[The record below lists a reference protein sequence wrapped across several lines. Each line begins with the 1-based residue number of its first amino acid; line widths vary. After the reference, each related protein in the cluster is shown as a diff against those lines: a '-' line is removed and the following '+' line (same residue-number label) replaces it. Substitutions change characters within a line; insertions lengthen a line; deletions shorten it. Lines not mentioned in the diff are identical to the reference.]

1 MAETLLSPGVLTR
14 ENDQS
19 QVTSGPIA
27 VGAAIIGPTVKG
39 PVEIP
44 TIVTSYS
51 DYKNKF
57 GASFVSG
64 GVTLEYLTSISAYN
78 YFQQGGET
86 LLVTRV
92 VSSSNSA
99 YTPATS
105 SQITNIGGTG
115 ASFVLETL
123 SEGVIMNNAT
133 QSAVAASGKTLPG
146 GALTSGS
153 VDNIR
158 WTVTNVNTGSG
169 TFNLIIRQGNDTSNQ
184 QLVVET
190 WLNLSLDPNSPNYI
204 EYVIGNQVK
213 NIITDGD
220 GRLNIQVTGSYINQ
234 SRYVRISNVPAPTPN
249 YLLNNGTFNAAY
261 TASLPVV
268 GSGSEGG
275 AFGGA
280 TGPLFGN
287 GSGASTG
294 LKMFTQIDT
303 INIQGLSGSDYSN
316 AISVLSNPDEYD
328 YELITL
334 PGVNY
339 QNASGILST
348 LMANSENRGDTM
360 AIVDMVNY
368 GTAISTV
375 ITAANS
381 YDSSYGATYWP
392 WVQVLSQET
401 GKLVFVPAS
410 TVMGG
415 VYAYNDKVAETWF
428 APAGFNRGGLSGVI
442 QAERKLSPSDRDSLY
457 INKINPIA
465 TFPGQGVVAFGQK
478 TLQTKASALDRVNVR
493 RLLITLKRFIGN
505 IADNLVFEQ
514 NTTTTRNKFL
524 NQVNPYLENVQQKQ
538 GLYTYKVV
546 MDESNNTAETID
558 RNQLVGAIYLQPT
571 KTAEF
576 IILDFNITPTGVE
589 FA

>member
-19 QVTSGPIA
+19 QVTSGPIT

-39 PVEIP
+39 PVQVP
-44 TIVTSYS
+44 SLVTSYS

-57 GASFVSG
+57 GASFISG
-64 GVTLEYLTSISAYN
+64 GVTLEYLTSIAAYN
-78 YFQQGGET
+78 YFQQGGES

-92 VSSSNSA
+92 VSGSTA
-99 YTPATS
+99 GYTPATS
-105 SQITNIGGTG
+105 SQVLTIGGNV
-115 ASFVLETL
+115 ASSSFSLETL
-123 SEGVIMNNAT
+123 SDGIIMNNAGT
-133 QSAVAASGKTLPG
+133 ILPGQALASGSTN
-146 GALTSGS
+146 
-153 VDNIR
+153 NIR
-158 WTVTNVNTGSG
+158 WSVTNVNTGSG
-169 TFNLIIRQGNDTSNQ
+169 TFNLILRQGNDTQNQ

-204 EYVIGNQVK
+204 EYVIGNQTK
-213 NIITDGD
+213 NLITDVD
-220 GRLNIQVTGSYINQ
+220 GNLVLQVTGSYVNQ
-234 SRYVRISNVPAPTPN
+234 SRYVRVKSVQNPTPN
-249 YLLNNGTFNAAY
+249 YLLNNGAFNPAY
-261 TASLPVV
+261 TASLPQV

-287 GSGASTG
+287 GTGASLG
-294 LKMFTQIDT
+294 LKMFNQIDSV
-303 INIQGLSGSDYSN
+303 NIQGLSSSDYSEVVDLL
-316 AISVLSNPDEYD
+316 ANPDEYD
-328 YELITL
+328 YSWIAL
-334 PGVNY
+334 PGVTY
-339 QNASGILST
+339 QNGSGVLST
-348 LMANSENRGDTM
+348 LMANCENRGDTM

-368 GTAISTV
+368 GAPISAV
-375 ITAANS
+375 DSAANS

-410 TVMGG
+410 TVMCG

-442 QAERKLSPSDRDSLY
+442 QAERKLSPSDRDNLY
-457 INKINPIA
+457 INKVNPLA

-478 TLQTKASALDRVNVR
+478 TLQSKASALDRVNVR
-493 RLLITLKRFIGN
+493 RLLITLKRYIGN

-514 NTTTTRNKFL
+514 NTATTRNKFL

-538 GLYTYKVV
+538 GLYAYKVV

-576 IILDFNITPTGVE
+576 IILDFNITPTGVQ

>member
-19 QVTSGPIA
+19 QVTSGPIT
-27 VGAAIIGPTVKG
+27 VGAAIVGPTVKG
-39 PVEIP
+39 PVQVP
-44 TIVTSYS
+44 SLVTSYS

-57 GASFVSG
+57 GAAFISG
-64 GVTLEYLTSISAYN
+64 GVTLEYLTSIAAYN
-78 YFQQGGET
+78 YFQQGGES

-92 VSSSNSA
+92 VSGSTA
-99 YTPATS
+99 GYTPATS
-105 SQITNIGGTG
+105 SQVLTIGGNV
-115 ASFVLETL
+115 ASSSFSLETL
-123 SEGVIMNNAT
+123 SDGVIMNNVGTILPGQAL
-133 QSAVAASGKTLPG
+133 ASGSTN
-146 GALTSGS
+146 
-153 VDNIR
+153 NIR
-158 WTVTNVNTGSG
+158 WSVTNVNTGSG
-169 TFNLIIRQGNDTSNQ
+169 TFNLILRQGNDTQNQ

-190 WLNLSLDPNSPNYI
+190 WLNLSLDPNSANYI
-204 EYVIGNQVK
+204 EYVIGNQTK
-213 NIITDGD
+213 NLITDVD
-220 GRLNIQVTGSYINQ
+220 GNLVLQVTGSYVNQ
-234 SRYVRISNVPAPTPN
+234 SRYVRVKTVQNPTPN
-249 YLLNNGTFNAAY
+249 YLLNNGAFNPAY
-261 TASLPVV
+261 TASLPQV

-287 GSGASTG
+287 GTGASLG
-294 LKMFTQIDT
+294 LKMFNQIDSV
-303 INIQGLSGSDYSN
+303 NIQGLSSSDYSE
-316 AISVLSNPDEYD
+316 VVDLLSNPDEYD
-328 YELITL
+328 YSWVAL
-334 PGVNY
+334 PGITY
-339 QNASGILST
+339 QNGSGVLST
-348 LMANSENRGDTM
+348 LMANCENRGDTM

-368 GTAISTV
+368 GAPISAV
-375 ITAANS
+375 DSAANS

-410 TVMGG
+410 TVMCG

-442 QAERKLSPSDRDSLY
+442 QAERKLSPSDRDNLY
-457 INKINPIA
+457 INKVNPLA

-478 TLQTKASALDRVNVR
+478 TLQSKASALDRVNVR
-493 RLLITLKRFIGN
+493 RLLITLKRYVGN

-514 NTTTTRNKFL
+514 NTATTRNKFL

-538 GLYTYKVV
+538 GLYSYKVV

-576 IILDFNITPTGVE
+576 IILDFNITPTGVQ

>member
-19 QVTSGPIA
+19 QVSSGPIT

-39 PVEIP
+39 PVQVP
-44 TIVTSYS
+44 SLVTSYS

-57 GASFVSG
+57 GAAFISG

-78 YFQQGGET
+78 YFQQGGAS

-92 VSSSNSA
+92 VSGSTA
-99 YTPATS
+99 GYTPATS
-105 SQITNIGGTG
+105 SQVLTIGGNVG
-115 ASFVLETL
+115 SSSFQLETL
-123 SEGVIMNNAT
+123 SDGVIMNNAGT
-133 QSAVAASGKTLPG
+133 ILSGQ
-146 GALTSGS
+146 ALSSGS
-153 VDNIR
+153 TNNIR
-158 WTVTNVNTGSG
+158 WSVTNVNTGSG
-169 TFNLIIRQGNDTSNQ
+169 AFNLILRQGNDTQNQ

-204 EYVIGNQVK
+204 EYVIGNQSK
-213 NIITDGD
+213 NLITDVD
-220 GRLNIQVTGSYINQ
+220 GNLVLQVTGSYVNQ
-234 SRYVRISNVPAPTPN
+234 SRYVRVKNVQNPTPN
-249 YLLNNGTFNAAY
+249 YLLNNGAFNPAY
-261 TASLPVV
+261 TASLPQV

-287 GSGASTG
+287 GTGASLG
-294 LKMFTQIDT
+294 LKMFNQIDSV
-303 INIQGLSGSDYSN
+303 NIQGLSSSDYSE
-316 AISVLSNPDEYD
+316 VVDLLSNPDEYD
-328 YELITL
+328 YSWIVL
-334 PGVNY
+334 PGVTY
-339 QNASGILST
+339 QNGSGVIST
-348 LMANSENRGDTM
+348 LMANCENRGDTM
-360 AIVDMVNY
+360 AVVDMVNY
-368 GTAISTV
+368 GAPISAV
-375 ITAANS
+375 DSAANS

-410 TVMGG
+410 TMMAG

-442 QAERKLSPSDRDSLY
+442 QAERKLSPSDRDNLY
-457 INKINPIA
+457 INKVNPLA

-478 TLQTKASALDRVNVR
+478 TLQSKASALDRVNVR
-493 RLLITLKRFIGN
+493 RLLITLKRYIGN

-514 NTTTTRNKFL
+514 NTATTRNKFL

-538 GLYTYKVV
+538 GLYSYKVV

-576 IILDFNITPTGVE
+576 IILDFNITPTGVQ

>member
-19 QVTSGPIA
+19 QVSSGPIT
-27 VGAAIIGPTVKG
+27 VGAALVGPTVKG
-39 PVEIP
+39 PVQVP
-44 TIVTSYS
+44 SLVTSYS

-57 GASFVSG
+57 GAAFISG
-64 GVTLEYLTSISAYN
+64 GVTLEYLTSIAAYN
-78 YFQQGGET
+78 YFQQGGES

-92 VSSSNSA
+92 VSGSTA
-99 YTPATS
+99 GYTPATS
-105 SQITNIGGTG
+105 SQVLTIGGNV
-115 ASFVLETL
+115 ASSSFALETL
-123 SEGVIMNNAT
+123 SDGVIMNNAGT
-133 QSAVAASGKTLPG
+133 ILAGQ
-146 GALTSGS
+146 ALVSGS
-153 VDNIR
+153 TNNIR
-158 WTVTNVNTGSG
+158 WSVTNVNTGSG
-169 TFNLIIRQGNDTSNQ
+169 TFNLILRQGNDTQNQ

-204 EYVIGNQVK
+204 EYVIGNQSQ
-213 NIITDGD
+213 NLITDVD
-220 GRLNIQVTGSYINQ
+220 GNLVLQVTGSYVNQ
-234 SRYVRISNVPAPTPN
+234 SRYVRVKTVQNPTPN
-249 YLLNNGTFNAAY
+249 YLLNNGAFNPAY
-261 TASLPVV
+261 TASLPQV

-287 GSGASTG
+287 GSGASLG
-294 LKMFTQIDT
+294 LKMFNQIDSV
-303 INIQGLSGSDYSN
+303 NIQGLSSSDYSE
-316 AISVLSNPDEYD
+316 VVDLLSNPDEYD
-328 YELITL
+328 YSWIVL
-334 PGVNY
+334 PGITY
-339 QNASGILST
+339 QNGSGVLST
-348 LMANSENRGDTM
+348 LMANCENRGDTM
-360 AIVDMVNY
+360 AVVDMVNY
-368 GTAISTV
+368 GAPISAV
-375 ITAANS
+375 DSAANS

-410 TVMGG
+410 TVMCG

-442 QAERKLSPSDRDSLY
+442 QAERKLSPSDRDNLY
-457 INKINPIA
+457 INKVNPLA

-493 RLLITLKRFIGN
+493 RLLITLKRYIGN

-514 NTTTTRNKFL
+514 NTATTRNKFL

-538 GLYTYKVV
+538 GLYSYKVV

-576 IILDFNITPTGVE
+576 IILDFNITPTGVQ

>member
-19 QVTSGPIA
+19 QITSGPVT
-27 VGAAIIGPTVKG
+27 VGAAVIGPTVKG

-57 GASFVSG
+57 GASFISG
-64 GVTLEYLTSISAYN
+64 GVTLEYLTSIAAYN
-78 YFQQGGET
+78 YFQQGGES

-92 VSSSNSA
+92 VSGSNSS

-105 SQITNIGGTG
+105 SQVTNLGGTG

-133 QSAVAASGKTLPG
+133 QSAAAVKTLSG
-146 GALTSGS
+146 GALASGS

-190 WLNLSLDPNSPNYI
+190 WLNLSLDPNSPNYV

-213 NIITDGD
+213 NIVTDGD
-220 GRLNIQVTGSYINQ
+220 GNLNIQVTGSYINQ
-234 SRYVRISNVPAPTPN
+234 SRYVRVSNVPSPTPN
-249 YLLNNGTFNAAY
+249 YLLNNGAFNPAY
-261 TASLPVV
+261 TASLPAV

-294 LKMFTQIDT
+294 LKMFNQIDL

-316 AISVLSNPDEYD
+316 AVELLSNPDEYD
-328 YELITL
+328 YEWIVL
-334 PGVNY
+334 PGVTY

-348 LMANSENRGDTM
+348 LMANCENRGDTM

-368 GTAISTV
+368 GAAVSSV
-375 ITAANS
+375 SSAANS

-410 TVMGG
+410 TIMCG
-415 VYAYNDKVAETWF
+415 VYAYNDRVAETWF

-457 INKINPIA
+457 INKVNPIA

-478 TLQTKASALDRVNVR
+478 TLQSKASALDRVNVR
-493 RLLITLKRFIGN
+493 RLLITLKRYIGN

-514 NTTTTRNKFL
+514 NTATTRNKFL

-538 GLYTYKVV
+538 GLYAYKVV

-558 RNQLVGAIYLQPT
+558 RNQLIGAIYLQPT

-576 IILDFNITPTGVE
+576 IILDFNITPTGVQ

>member
-19 QVTSGPIA
+19 QVSSGPIT
-27 VGAAIIGPTVKG
+27 VGAALVGPTVKG
-39 PVEIP
+39 PVQVP
-44 TIVTSYS
+44 SLVTSYS

-57 GASFVSG
+57 GAAFISG
-64 GVTLEYLTSISAYN
+64 GVTLEYLTSIAAYN
-78 YFQQGGET
+78 YFQQGGES

-92 VSSSNSA
+92 VSGSTA
-99 YTPATS
+99 GYTPATS
-105 SQITNIGGTG
+105 SQVLTIGGNV
-115 ASFVLETL
+115 ASSSFALETL
-123 SEGVIMNNAT
+123 SDGVIMNNAGT
-133 QSAVAASGKTLPG
+133 ILAGQ
-146 GALTSGS
+146 ALVSGS
-153 VDNIR
+153 TNNIR
-158 WTVTNVNTGSG
+158 WSVTNVNTGSG
-169 TFNLIIRQGNDTSNQ
+169 TFNLILRQGNDTQNQ

-204 EYVIGNQVK
+204 EYVIGNQSQ
-213 NIITDGD
+213 NLITDVD
-220 GRLNIQVTGSYINQ
+220 GNLVLQVTGSYVNQ
-234 SRYVRISNVPAPTPN
+234 SRYVRVKSVQNPTPN
-249 YLLNNGTFNAAY
+249 YLLNNGAFNPAY
-261 TASLPVV
+261 TSSLPQV

-287 GSGASTG
+287 GSGASLG
-294 LKMFTQIDT
+294 LKMFNQIDSV
-303 INIQGLSGSDYSN
+303 NIQGLSSSDYSE
-316 AISVLSNPDEYD
+316 VVDLLSNPDEYD
-328 YELITL
+328 YSWIVL
-334 PGVNY
+334 PGITY
-339 QNASGILST
+339 QNGSGVLST
-348 LMANSENRGDTM
+348 LMANCENRGDTM
-360 AIVDMVNY
+360 AVVDMVNY
-368 GTAISTV
+368 GAPISAV
-375 ITAANS
+375 DSAANS

-410 TVMGG
+410 TVMCG

-442 QAERKLSPSDRDSLY
+442 QAERKLSPSDRDNLY
-457 INKINPIA
+457 INKVNPLA

-493 RLLITLKRFIGN
+493 RLLITLKRYIGN

-514 NTTTTRNKFL
+514 NTATTRNKFL

-538 GLYTYKVV
+538 GLYSYKVV

-576 IILDFNITPTGVE
+576 IILDFNITPTGVQ

>member
-19 QVTSGPIA
+19 QVTSGPIT
-27 VGAAIIGPTVKG
+27 VGAAVIGPTVKG

-57 GASFVSG
+57 GASFISG
-64 GVTLEYLTSISAYN
+64 GVTLEYLTSIAAYN
-78 YFQQGGET
+78 YFQQGGES

-92 VSSSNSA
+92 VSGSSNT
-99 YTPATS
+99 YTPASS

-123 SEGVIMNNAT
+123 SDGVIMNNAT
-133 QSAVAASGKTLPG
+133 QSAAAVKTLSG
-146 GALTSGS
+146 GALASGS

-190 WLNLSLDPNSPNYI
+190 WLNLSLDPNSPNYV
-204 EYVIGNQVK
+204 EYIIGNQVK
-213 NIITDGD
+213 NIVTDGD
-220 GRLNIQVTGSYINQ
+220 GNLNIQVTGSYINQ
-234 SRYVRISNVPAPTPN
+234 SRYVRVSNVPAPTPN
-249 YLLNNGTFNAAY
+249 YLLNNGQFNSAY
-261 TASLPVV
+261 TASLPAV

-294 LKMFTQIDT
+294 LKMFNQIDL
-303 INIQGLSGSDYSN
+303 INIQGLSGSDYLN
-316 AISVLSNPDEYD
+316 AVELLSNPDEYD
-328 YELITL
+328 YEWIVL
-334 PGVNY
+334 PGVTY
-339 QNASGILST
+339 QNGSSILSV
-348 LMANSENRGDTM
+348 LMANCENRGDTM

-368 GTAISTV
+368 GAAVSSV
-375 ITAANS
+375 SSAANS

-410 TVMGG
+410 TIMAG
-415 VYAYNDKVAETWF
+415 VYAYNDRVAETWF

-457 INKINPIA
+457 INKVNPIA

-478 TLQTKASALDRVNVR
+478 TLQSKASALYRVNVR
-493 RLLITLKRFIGN
+493 RLLITLKRYIGN

-514 NTTTTRNKFL
+514 NTATTRNKFL

-538 GLYTYKVV
+538 GLYAYKVV

-576 IILDFNITPTGVE
+576 IILDFNITPTGVQ

>member
-19 QVTSGPIA
+19 QVTSGPIT
-27 VGAAIIGPTVKG
+27 VGAAVIGPTVKG

-44 TIVTSYS
+44 TVVTSYS

-57 GASFVSG
+57 GAAFISG
-64 GVTLEYLTSISAYN
+64 GVTLEYLTSIAAYN
-78 YFQQGGET
+78 YFQQGGES

-92 VSSSNSA
+92 VSGSSNT
-99 YTPATS
+99 YTPASS

-123 SEGVIMNNAT
+123 SDGVIMNNAT
-133 QSAVAASGKTLPG
+133 QSAAAVKTLSG
-146 GALTSGS
+146 GALASGS
-153 VDNIR
+153 IDNIR

-190 WLNLSLDPNSPNYI
+190 WLNLSLDPNSPNYV
-204 EYVIGNQVK
+204 EYVIGNQTK
-213 NIITDGD
+213 NIVTDSD
-220 GRLNIQVTGSYINQ
+220 GNLNVQVTGSYINQ
-234 SRYVRISNVPAPTPN
+234 SRYVRVSNVPSPTPN
-249 YLLNNGTFNAAY
+249 YLLNNGQFNSAY
-261 TASLPVV
+261 TASLPAV

-294 LKMFTQIDT
+294 LKMFNQIDL

-316 AISVLSNPDEYD
+316 AVELLSNPDEYD
-328 YELITL
+328 YEWIVL
-334 PGVNY
+334 PGVTQ
-339 QNASGILST
+339 QNAAGVLST
-348 LMANSENRGDTM
+348 LMANCENRGDTM

-368 GTAISTV
+368 GAAVSSV
-375 ITAANS
+375 NSAANS

-410 TVMGG
+410 TIMCG
-415 VYAYNDKVAETWF
+415 VYAYNDRVAETWF

-457 INKINPIA
+457 INKVNPIA

-478 TLQTKASALDRVNVR
+478 TLQSKASALDRVNVR
-493 RLLITLKRFIGN
+493 RLLITLKRYIGN

-514 NTTTTRNKFL
+514 NTATTRNKFL

-538 GLYTYKVV
+538 GLYAYKVV

-558 RNQLVGAIYLQPT
+558 RNQLIGAIYLQPT

-576 IILDFNITPTGVE
+576 IILDFNITPTGVQ

>member
-19 QVTSGPIA
+19 QVTSGPIT

-39 PVEIP
+39 PVQVP
-44 TIVTSYS
+44 SLVTSYS

-64 GVTLEYLTSISAYN
+64 GVTLEYLTSIAAYN
-78 YFQQGGET
+78 YFQQGGES

-92 VSSSNSA
+92 VSGSTA
-99 YTPATS
+99 GYTPATS
-105 SQITNIGGTG
+105 SRVITIGGNV
-115 ASFVLETL
+115 ASSSFTLETL
-123 SEGVIMNNAT
+123 SDGVIMNNAT
-133 QSAVAASGKTLPG
+133 QSGATAQLPG
-146 GALTSGS
+146 GALASGS
-153 VDNIR
+153 SNNIR
-158 WTVTNVNTGSG
+158 WAVTNVNTGSG
-169 TFNLIIRQGNDTSNQ
+169 TFNLILRQGNDTQNQ

-204 EYVIGNQVK
+204 EYVIGNQTK
-213 NIITDGD
+213 NLVTDVD
-220 GRLNIQVTGSYINQ
+220 GNLVLQVTGSYVNQ
-234 SRYVRISNVPAPTPN
+234 SRYVRVSSVQNPTPN
-249 YLLNNGTFNAAY
+249 YLLNNGAFNPAY

-287 GSGASTG
+287 GSGASLG
-294 LKMFTQIDT
+294 LKMFNDIDSV
-303 INIQGLSGSDYSN
+303 NIQGLSSSDYSQ
-316 AISVLSNPDEYD
+316 VVDLLSNPDEYD
-328 YELITL
+328 YSWIAL
-334 PGVNY
+334 PGITY
-339 QNASGILST
+339 QNGPGILST
-348 LMANSENRGDTM
+348 LMANCENRGDCM

-368 GTAISTV
+368 GAPISAV
-375 ITAANS
+375 DSAANN

-410 TVMGG
+410 TVMCG

-442 QAERKLSPSDRDSLY
+442 QAERKLSPSDRDNLY
-457 INKINPIA
+457 INKVNPLA

-493 RLLITLKRFIGN
+493 RLLITLKRYIGN

-514 NTTTTRNKFL
+514 NTATTRNKFL

-538 GLYTYKVV
+538 GLYAYKVV

-558 RNQLVGAIYLQPT
+558 RNQLIGAIYLQPT

-576 IILDFNITPTGVE
+576 IILDFNITPTGVQ

>member
-19 QVTSGPIA
+19 QVSSGPIT
-27 VGAAIIGPTVKG
+27 VGAALVGPTVKG
-39 PVEIP
+39 PVQVP
-44 TIVTSYS
+44 SLVTSYS

-57 GASFVSG
+57 GAAFISG
-64 GVTLEYLTSISAYN
+64 GVTLEYLTSIAAYN
-78 YFQQGGET
+78 YFQQGGES

-92 VSSSNSA
+92 VSGSTA
-99 YTPATS
+99 GYTPATS
-105 SQITNIGGTG
+105 SQVLTIGGNV
-115 ASFVLETL
+115 ASSSFALETL
-123 SEGVIMNNAT
+123 SDGVIMNNAGT
-133 QSAVAASGKTLPG
+133 ILAGQ
-146 GALTSGS
+146 ALVSGS
-153 VDNIR
+153 TNNIR
-158 WTVTNVNTGSG
+158 WSVTNVNTGSG
-169 TFNLIIRQGNDTSNQ
+169 TFNLILRQGNDTQNQ

-204 EYVIGNQVK
+204 EYVIGNQSQ
-213 NIITDGD
+213 NLITDVD
-220 GRLNIQVTGSYINQ
+220 GNLVLQVTGSYVNQ
-234 SRYVRISNVPAPTPN
+234 SRYVRVKAVQNPTPN
-249 YLLNNGTFNAAY
+249 YLLNNGAFNPAY
-261 TASLPVV
+261 TASLPQV

-287 GSGASTG
+287 GSGASLG
-294 LKMFTQIDT
+294 LKMFNQIDSV
-303 INIQGLSGSDYSN
+303 NIQGLSSSDYSE
-316 AISVLSNPDEYD
+316 VVDLLSNPDEYD
-328 YELITL
+328 YSWIVL
-334 PGVNY
+334 PGITY
-339 QNASGILST
+339 QNGSGVLST
-348 LMANSENRGDTM
+348 LMANCENRGDTM
-360 AIVDMVNY
+360 AVVDMVNY
-368 GTAISTV
+368 GAPISAV
-375 ITAANS
+375 DSAANS

-410 TVMGG
+410 TVMCG

-442 QAERKLSPSDRDSLY
+442 QAERKLSPSDRDNLY
-457 INKINPIA
+457 INKVNPLA

-493 RLLITLKRFIGN
+493 RLLITLKRYIGN

-514 NTTTTRNKFL
+514 NTATTRNKFL

-538 GLYTYKVV
+538 GLYSYKVV

-576 IILDFNITPTGVE
+576 IILDFNITPTGVQ

>member
-57 GASFVSG
+57 GAAFISG
-64 GVTLEYLTSISAYN
+64 GVNLEYLTSISTYN
-78 YFQQGGET
+78 YFQQGGES

-92 VSSSNSA
+92 VSGSTAA

-105 SQITNIGGTG
+105 SQITNLGGSA

-133 QSAVAASGKTLPG
+133 QSGVTNKTLSG
-146 GALTSGS
+146 GALASGS
-153 VDNIR
+153 TDNIR

-169 TFNLIIRQGNDTSNQ
+169 TFNLIIRQGNDTQNQ

-190 WLNLSLDPNSPNYI
+190 WLNLSLDPNATNYI
-204 EYVIGNQVK
+204 EYTIGNQTK
-213 NIITDGD
+213 NLITDGD
-220 GRLNIQVTGSYINQ
+220 GNLNVQVTGSYINQ
-234 SRYVRISNVPAPTPN
+234 SRYVRVSNVPNPTPN
-249 YLLNNGTFNAAY
+249 YLLNNGTFNSAY
-261 TASLPVV
+261 TASLPAV

-287 GSGASTG
+287 GTTASPG
-294 LKMFTQIDT
+294 LKMFGDINSV
-303 INIQGLSGSDYSN
+303 NIQGLSGSDYAN

-328 YELITL
+328 YEWIVL

-339 QNASGILST
+339 QNASTLLST
-348 LMANSENRGDTM
+348 LMANCENRGDTM
-360 AIVDMVNY
+360 AVVDMVNY
-368 GTAISTV
+368 GAAVSTV
-375 ITAANS
+375 NTAANS
-381 YDSSYGATYWP
+381 FDSSYGATYWP

-410 TVMGG
+410 TIMAG

-428 APAGFNRGGLSGVI
+428 APAGFNRGGLNGVI
-442 QAERKLSPSDRDSLY
+442 QAERKLSPADRDSLY
-457 INKINPIA
+457 INKVNPIA

-478 TLQTKASALDRVNVR
+478 TLQSKASALDRVNVR
-493 RLLITLKRFIGN
+493 RLLITLKDFIGQ
-505 IADNLVFEQ
+505 IANNLVFEQ
-514 NTTTTRNKFL
+514 NTATTRNKFL

-576 IILDFNITPTGVE
+576 IILDFNITPTGVQ

>member
-19 QVTSGPIA
+19 QVSSGPIT
-27 VGAAIIGPTVKG
+27 VGAALVGPTVKG
-39 PVEIP
+39 PVQVP
-44 TIVTSYS
+44 SLVTSYS

-57 GASFVSG
+57 GAAFISG
-64 GVTLEYLTSISAYN
+64 GVTLEYLTSIAAYN
-78 YFQQGGET
+78 YFQQGGES

-92 VSSSNSA
+92 VSGSTA
-99 YTPATS
+99 GYTPATS
-105 SQITNIGGTG
+105 SQVLTIGGNV
-115 ASFVLETL
+115 ASSSFALETL
-123 SEGVIMNNAT
+123 SDGVIMNNAGT
-133 QSAVAASGKTLPG
+133 ILAGQ
-146 GALTSGS
+146 ALVSGS
-153 VDNIR
+153 TNNIR
-158 WTVTNVNTGSG
+158 WSITNVNTGSG
-169 TFNLIIRQGNDTSNQ
+169 TFNLILRQGNDTQNQ

-204 EYVIGNQVK
+204 EYVIGNQSQ
-213 NIITDGD
+213 NLITDVD
-220 GRLNIQVTGSYINQ
+220 GNLVLQVTGSYVNQ
-234 SRYVRISNVPAPTPN
+234 SRYVRVKTVQNPTPN
-249 YLLNNGTFNAAY
+249 YLLNNGAFNPAY
-261 TASLPVV
+261 TSSLPQV

-287 GSGASTG
+287 GSGASLG
-294 LKMFTQIDT
+294 LKMFNQIDSV
-303 INIQGLSGSDYSN
+303 NIQGLSSSDYSE
-316 AISVLSNPDEYD
+316 VVDLLSNPDEYD
-328 YELITL
+328 YSWIVL
-334 PGVNY
+334 PGITY
-339 QNASGILST
+339 QNGSGVLST
-348 LMANSENRGDTM
+348 LMANCENRGDTM
-360 AIVDMVNY
+360 AVVDMVNY
-368 GTAISTV
+368 GAPISAV
-375 ITAANS
+375 DSAANS

-410 TVMGG
+410 TVMCG

-442 QAERKLSPSDRDSLY
+442 QAERKLSPSDRDNLY
-457 INKINPIA
+457 INKVNPLA

-493 RLLITLKRFIGN
+493 RLLITLKRYIGN

-514 NTTTTRNKFL
+514 NTATTRNKFL

-538 GLYTYKVV
+538 GLYSYKVV

-576 IILDFNITPTGVE
+576 IILDFNITPTGVQ

>member
-19 QVTSGPIA
+19 QITSGPIA

-64 GVTLEYLTSISAYN
+64 GVTLEYLTSIAAYN
-78 YFQQGGET
+78 YFQQGGES

-92 VSSSNSA
+92 VSGSNNS

-105 SQITNIGGTG
+105 SQITNLGGTG

-123 SEGVIMNNAT
+123 SEGVIMNNQTGSGNAT
-133 QSAVAASGKTLPG
+133 LSG

-158 WTVTNVNTGSG
+158 WAITNVNSGSG
-169 TFNLIIRQGNDTSNQ
+169 TFNLIIRQGNDTQNQ

-213 NIITDGD
+213 NIVTDGD
-220 GRLNIQVTGSYINQ
+220 GNLNIQVTGSYVNQ
-234 SRYVRISNVPAPTPN
+234 SRYVRVSNVPAPTPN
-249 YLLNNGTFNAAY
+249 YLLNNGTFNSAY
-261 TASLPVV
+261 TASLPAV
-268 GSGSEGG
+268 GSGSYGG

-294 LKMFTQIDT
+294 LKMYTQIDN

-316 AISVLSNPDEYD
+316 AIELLSNPDEYD
-328 YELITL
+328 YSWIVL
-334 PGVNY
+334 PGVTY
-339 QNASGILST
+339 QNGSGILST
-348 LMANSENRGDTM
+348 LMANCENRGDTM
-360 AIVDMVNY
+360 AIADMVNY
-368 GTAISTV
+368 GAAVSTV
-375 ITAANS
+375 NTAANS

-410 TVMGG
+410 TIMAG

-457 INKINPIA
+457 INKVNPIA

-493 RLLITLKRFIGN
+493 RLLITLKRYIGN

-514 NTTTTRNKFL
+514 NTATTRNKFL

-538 GLYTYKVV
+538 GLYAYKVV

-558 RNQLVGAIYLQPT
+558 RNQLIGAIYLQPT

-576 IILDFNITPTGVE
+576 IILDFNVTPTGVQ
-589 FA
+589 FS

>member
-19 QVTSGPIA
+19 QVSSGPIT
-27 VGAAIIGPTVKG
+27 VGAAIVGPTVKG
-39 PVEIP
+39 PVQVP
-44 TIVTSYS
+44 SLVTSYS

-57 GASFVSG
+57 GAAFISG
-64 GVTLEYLTSISAYN
+64 GVTLEYLTSIAAYN
-78 YFQQGGET
+78 YFQQGGES

-92 VSSSNSA
+92 VSGSTA
-99 YTPATS
+99 GYTPATS
-105 SQITNIGGTG
+105 SRVPTLGGNA
-115 ASFVLETL
+115 ASSSFTLETL
-123 SEGVIMNNAT
+123 SDGVIMNNAT
-133 QSAVAASGKTLPG
+133 QSGATAQLPG
-146 GALTSGS
+146 GALASGS
-153 VDNIR
+153 ANNIR
-158 WTVTNVNTGSG
+158 WSVTNVNTGSG
-169 TFNLIIRQGNDTSNQ
+169 TFNLILRQGNDTQNQ

-213 NIITDGD
+213 NLVSDVDGN
-220 GRLNIQVTGSYINQ
+220 LVLQTTGSYVNQ
-234 SRYVRISNVPAPTPN
+234 SRYVRVSNVQNTTPN
-249 YLLNNGTFNAAY
+249 YLLNNGTPNPLY
-261 TASLPVV
+261 TNILPTV

-287 GSGASTG
+287 GSGASLG
-294 LKMFTQIDT
+294 LKMFNDIDAV
-303 INIQGLSGSDYSN
+303 NIQGLSSSDYSQVVE
-316 AISVLSNPDEYD
+316 VLSNPDEYD
-328 YELITL
+328 YSWVVL
-334 PGVNY
+334 PGVTY
-339 QNASGILST
+339 QNGSGVLST
-348 LMANSENRGDTM
+348 LMANCENRGDTM

-368 GTAISTV
+368 GAPVSSV
-375 ITAANS
+375 DSAANS

-410 TVMGG
+410 TVMCG

-442 QAERKLSPSDRDSLY
+442 QAERKLSPSDRDNLY
-457 INKINPIA
+457 INKVNPLA

-478 TLQTKASALDRVNVR
+478 TLQSKASALDRVNVR
-493 RLLITLKRFIGN
+493 RLLITLKRYIGN

-514 NTTTTRNKFL
+514 NTATTRNKFL

-538 GLYTYKVV
+538 GLYAYKVV

-576 IILDFNITPTGVE
+576 IILDFNITPTGVQ

>member
-19 QVTSGPIA
+19 QVTSGPIT

-39 PVEIP
+39 PVQVP
-44 TIVTSYS
+44 SLVTSYS

-57 GASFVSG
+57 GASFISG
-64 GVTLEYLTSISAYN
+64 GVTLEYLTSIAAYN
-78 YFQQGGET
+78 YFQQGGAS

-92 VSSSNSA
+92 VSGSTA
-99 YTPATS
+99 GYTPSTS
-105 SQITNIGGTG
+105 SLVPTIGGNV
-115 ASFVLETL
+115 ASSSFLLETL
-123 SEGVIMNNAT
+123 SDGVIMNNAGT
-133 QSAVAASGKTLPG
+133 ILPGQALASGSTN
-146 GALTSGS
+146 
-153 VDNIR
+153 NIR
-158 WTVTNVNTGSG
+158 WSVTNVNTGSG
-169 TFNLIIRQGNDTSNQ
+169 TFNLILRQGNDTQNQ

-204 EYVIGNQVK
+204 EYVIGNQTK
-213 NIITDGD
+213 NLITDVD
-220 GRLNIQVTGSYINQ
+220 GNLVLQVTGSYVNQ
-234 SRYVRISNVPAPTPN
+234 SRYVRVKNVQNPTPN
-249 YLLNNGTFNAAY
+249 YLLNNGAFNPAY
-261 TASLPVV
+261 TASLPQV

-287 GSGASTG
+287 GTGASLG
-294 LKMFTQIDT
+294 LKMFNQIDSV
-303 INIQGLSGSDYSN
+303 NIQGLSSSDYTE
-316 AISVLSNPDEYD
+316 VVDLLSNPDEYD
-328 YELITL
+328 YSWICL
-334 PGVNY
+334 PGVTY
-339 QNASGILST
+339 QNGSGVLST
-348 LMANSENRGDTM
+348 LMANCENRGDTM

-368 GTAISTV
+368 GAPISAV
-375 ITAANS
+375 DSAANS

-410 TVMGG
+410 TVMCG

-442 QAERKLSPSDRDSLY
+442 QAERKLSPSDRDNLY
-457 INKINPIA
+457 INKVNPLA

-478 TLQTKASALDRVNVR
+478 TLQSKASALDRVNVR
-493 RLLITLKRFIGN
+493 RLLITLKRYIGN

-514 NTTTTRNKFL
+514 NTATTRNKFL

-538 GLYTYKVV
+538 GLYAYKVV

-576 IILDFNITPTGVE
+576 IILDFNITPTGVQ